1 MYIYRFTKQSKE
13 FYLNYYRIEI
23 ELPPIGILERQGEA
37 IFSWKGTCHQLKEIS
52 QDTFVVTGTDDLVLP
67 SANSMM
73 LIEKI
78 PGAWLIQFKE
88 GGHLLMSQYPERL
101 SAIVDT
107 FLDN

>member
-1 MYIYRFTKQSKE
+1 MEKFAS
-13 FYLNYYRIEI
+13 F
-23 ELPPIGILERQGEA
+23 ELPPIDIFERQGEA

-52 QDTFVVTGTDDLVLP
+52 QDTLVVTGTDDLVLP

-101 SAIVDT
+101 SAIVDS

>member
-1 MYIYRFTKQSKE
+1 MIRIFYKFTKNQTILWQKKGQKRLNDKE
-13 FYLNYYRIEI
+13 
-23 ELPPIGILERQGEA
+23 
-37 IFSWKGTCHQLKEIS
+37 
-52 QDTFVVTGTDDLVLP
+52 LVLP

-101 SAIVDT
+101 SAIVDS
-107 FLDN
+107 F

>member
-1 MYIYRFTKQSKE
+1 MTSPLKKL
-13 FYLNYYRIEI
+13 FYSNYYRIEI

-78 PGAWLIQFKE
+78 PGGGVVMVDPIQR
-88 GGHLLMSQYPERL
+88 GWSLTNVSIP
-101 SAIVDT
+101 
-107 FLDN
+107 